1 MNVMT
6 ENSFPSTRLGNSP
19 KLRSVE
25 VVKLLTPLELKA
37 ARPLRPENRG
47 KAGFTLVELLV
58 VIAIIGVLVGLML
71 PAMQNLR
78 EMSRRSNCQQNLTQL
93 SLALST
99 YAMEHTHYPVGTIAD
114 SGPVRSEAVGD
125 HHNWI
130 IGLLP
135 MLDAQTVYDAV
146 DKNKSVYAPENAEVR
161 NLRLPFLQCPSATK
175 MRENTSCYAGIVS
188 STETPIDTNNDGVMF
203 LNVPVRDEDISD
215 GLAYT
220 AFVAE
225 KLSRFEDDLGWMSG
239 TRSSLRNTGHPINAE
254 LANVRGK
261 SSFTTTLDPLYVGGI
276 ASDHGSGAHVL
287 MGSGE
292 YKFCSES
299 IDLEILKQMGNRADG
314 GIPIEWKS
322 SEPNSETLTPNVAPA
337 PKADPTPAEAAE

>member
-1 MNVMT
+1 MNAMT
-6 ENSFPSTRLGNSP
+6 QHSFPGSFLGNLIGT
-19 KLRSVE
+19 KCRGRVE
-25 VVKLLTPLELKA
+25 DRAKP
-37 ARPLRPENRG
+37 
-47 KAGFTLVELLV
+47 GFTLVELLV

-78 EMSRRSNCQQNLTQL
+78 EMSRRSSCQQNLTQL
-93 SLALST
+93 SLALSA
-99 YAMEHTHYPVGTIAD
+99 YAMDHTHYPVGTSAA
-114 SGPVRSEAVGD
+114 SGPIKSEPVGD

-135 MLDAQTVYDAV
+135 MLDAPAVFEAV
-146 DKNKSVYAPENAEVR
+146 DKSKSVYAAENAEVR
-161 NLRLPFLQCPSATK
+161 NLSLPFLQCPSATK
-175 MRENTSCYAGIVS
+175 MRENTTCYAGVVS

-203 LNVPVRDEDISD
+203 LNVPVRDDDIRD

-220 AFVAE
+220 AFISE
-225 KLSRFEDDLGWMSG
+225 KLSRFEDDLGWISG
-239 TRSSLRNTGHPINAE
+239 TRSSLRNTAHPINAE
-254 LANVRGK
+254 LVNVRGK
-261 SSFTTTLDPLYVGGI
+261 ASFTTTLDPLYVGGI
-276 ASDHGSGAHVL
+276 ASDHGGGAHLL

-322 SEPNSETLTPNVAPA
+322 SEPNSETLTPTVA
-337 PKADPTPAEAAE
+337 PTPAVAPTQTEAAE